1 MEETAERILVL
12 GLGNEVLTD
21 DAIGP
26 KLVRWLESKCPDK
39 RVDYEVAATG
49 GLTILEMAEGYQRA
63 LFVDAIKTRGGVPGD
78 VYWLTDESFDNAL
91 HLTSVHDISFLQA
104 FELGRVL
111 NLEVPDEVHVVAVE
125 IVEDLVF
132 SNEFSPPVAARWEE
146 IRDRVTDWFQDF
158 LAEEGK

>member
-1 MEETAERILVL
+1 MGKAERILVL

-26 KLVRWLESKCPDK
+26 KLVRWLEEQCPDQ

-49 GLTILEMAEGYQRA
+49 GLNILEMAEGYQRA
-63 LFVDAIKTRGGVPGD
+63 LFVDAIKTKGGVPGD

-104 FELGRVL
+104 FELGRAL
-111 NLEVPDEVHVVAVE
+111 NLEVPTEVKVVAVE

-132 SNEFSPPVAARWEE
+132 SNEFSPPVAARWDE
-146 IRDRVTDWFQDF
+146 IKETVTNWYRDF
-158 LAEEGK
+158 LAEEGQ